1 MDHSHGSKLCEL
13 CRLCGQRV
21 LSVKEKRRN
30 RPLLLCS
37 DYTADILLI
46 FDIFVERDRLG
57 THPPY
62 MCYKCHR
69 KMIHY
74 KKAGTSGA
82 LTSAREQAGMMDK
95 MWIECDTNVRE
106 NDCLVCKQ
114 YFLTSL
120 GNRFTKR
127 TDDKEITT
135 PKPYN
140 IQTDNATATSNNS
153 EVSSS
158 DTATT
163 STSTQ
168 QIEFVDNTEDSCE
181 MTSLDFTDVQT
192 VHHSTPKRTNCTA
205 TQSTSTQV
213 TPQRKKPTLVE
224 CASSPIF
231 KEDSLPKPLPDIQT
245 PLTDT

>member
-1 MDHSHGSKLCEL
+1 MDHSNESHRSKLCQL

-21 LSVKEKRRN
+21 LTVKEKRRN

-37 DYTADILLI
+37 DNTADILLI
-46 FDIFVERDRLG
+46 FDIFVERGRLE

-82 LTSAREQAGMMDK
+82 LTSAREQAGMMDQ

-106 NDCLVCKQ
+106 NDCFVCKQ

-120 GNRFTKR
+120 GNRFTKQKE
-127 TDDKEITT
+127 DKEIAT
-135 PKPYN
+135 PRPYN
-140 IQTDNATATSNNS
+140 IQTDDDNRIFEQTDNTDTTSNNS

-158 DTATT
+158 DMATT
-163 STSTQ
+163 PTSTQ

-181 MTSLDFTDVQT
+181 MTSLDFTDEQT
-192 VHHSTPKRTNCTA
+192 VHHSTPKYTNCTA
-205 TQSTSTQV
+205 NQSNSSQV
-213 TPQRKKPTLVE
+213 TPKRKKN
-224 CASSPIF
+224 
-231 KEDSLPKPLPDIQT
+231 QH
-245 PLTDT
+245 